1 MNFFLDTFFPKICV
15 ECGKQG
21 SDICVECFEE
31 IRIREIQQCPH
42 CRKENAVG
50 RFCSDHCKKG
60 YMFDQLIV
68 CADYSQIKN
77 LIIKFKYKFSK
88 DLINTF
94 TKLLSRELKN
104 YTSTASVIPAPIHK
118 TNYKKRG
125 FNQSLLLAKAITQVL
140 PSTNLIDCLKE
151 KEKRGQ
157 QAHLDRSHRLNNLK
171 DSIAITQHPPLKNV
185 LLIDDIVT
193 TGSTLNECSR
203 VLKNAGAKHIT
214 AIVLA
219 RN

>member
-1 MNFFLDTFFPKICV
+1 MNFLLDIFFPKVCV
-15 ECGKQG
+15 ECGKEG
-21 SDICVECFEE
+21 SDICDECFLKID
-31 IRIREIQQCPH
+31 IRKNQQCPH
-42 CRKENAVG
+42 CKRENANG
-50 RFCSDHCKKG
+50 KFCSNHCQKD
-60 YMFDQLIV
+60 YLFDQLIV

-88 DLINTF
+88 DLIKIF
-94 TKLLSRELKN
+94 TKLLKNELKN
-104 YTSTASVIPAPIHK
+104 CTSGAHVVPAPIHK
-118 TNYKKRG
+118 KNFKKRG
-125 FNQSLLLAKAITQVL
+125 FNQSLLLAKAITQIL
-140 PSTNLIDCLKE
+140 PNTKLIDCLSE
-151 KEKRGQ
+151 KESRSQ

-171 DSIAITQHPPLKNV
+171 NSITITPHPQLKNI

-203 VLKNAGAKHIT
+203 VLKNAGAKHVT